1 MSGGTGSQLYD
12 SRTSRYEGPCY
23 NPHQRYRLLSSPD
36 RHGPNEVTVTFLSG
50 VGFGALAFTWPFGS
64 WQNSAK
70 FLAALLITYIIVLW
84 ISAVIWTFRDIH
96 DRTRDPFFQAIAVFV
111 VLVFNLPGLW
121 LYLILRPSQTLNEA
135 YARSLE
141 EEALLQE
148 LEDQKAC
155 PNCRRRVADDFLI
168 CPTCETQLKEACAVC
183 SKPLAYSWTACPFCG
198 TSKRA
203 RSTRRRVN
211 EQQTSTMPRDR
222 RARPATFANGGSETA
237 SLTPEGS
244 ETG

>member
-1 MSGGTGSQLYD
+1 
-12 SRTSRYEGPCY
+12 
-23 NPHQRYRLLSSPD
+23 LSSLDPK
-36 RHGPNEVTVTFLSG
+36 LL
-50 VGFGALAFTWPFGS
+50 ALTWPGGN

-70 FLAALLITYIIVLW
+70 IIAAMLITYVIVLW

-96 DRTRDPFFQAIAVFV
+96 DRTRDPFFQAVSVFV

-121 LYLILRPSQTLNEA
+121 LYLILRPPQTLAEA

-155 PNCRRRVADDFLI
+155 PNCRRRVADDFLV
-168 CPTCETQLKEACAVC
+168 CPTCETQLKEACTVC
-183 SKPLAYSWTACPFCG
+183 SRPLAYSWTACPYCG
-198 TSKRA
+198 TPKHARPQRRRLGDQQTATMPRRA
-203 RSTRRRVN
+203 RSAAYTDG
-211 EQQTSTMPRDR
+211 E
-222 RARPATFANGGSETA
+222 PAALA
-237 SLTPEGS
+237 PEGS